1 MERPNYW
8 QRMKRNRMSRRAILR
23 ASGRAGVGAAGLALV
38 GCGDDD
44 DDAQQAV
51 AQVQQQ
57 QQQAQQQ
64 AAQQQVQQQQAQQQA
79 AQQQQAEQQAQ
90 QQAAQEEAAEQQAQQ
105 QAAQQQQQAQQ
116 QQVSADAGQRQYG
129 GNYSVYTP
137 PNWDGFDPH
146 RTNLAHPFQ
155 VYNDSMGRLVEI
167 NDNAGPVYGADL
179 SSLPEIPDE
188 ETYIFRF
195 DQGAKF
201 WDRYPTEGG
210 RLFTARDAEANIVR
224 QIEALDVDGVPDSR
238 FARQA
243 QYAETA
249 SLDVPDDTTMVCKTD
264 GPNATYL
271 ETVHMGYSFMTS
283 IEAMELW
290 HGDWMDDQ
298 TNVDL
303 VSGCGPFIPT
313 IFEPEGRLHL
323 ERNPDYW
330 KSLEGQQMPF
340 LDSITWV
347 IISDQTAVETA
358 YRNGDLDAVSLNL
371 LAIEGIAEDFPEHI
385 RFERGVVLP
394 LAMRFNFNPEMP
406 DNPWVDR
413 RVPYAFHLAMDRDA
427 IIDFVYLGAGKPSTI
442 QHINWY
448 HGWSID
454 QETMRTLPGYGPD
467 KEADNATARE
477 LIRAAGIEEGHE
489 FDLVVADIFEGLYQ
503 GSSELYQNMFEEAL
517 GVKINIAL
525 EPYDAIFA
533 QLATGNFPGHM
544 PIWVGAGTGDPTG
557 QWNARLVYGG
567 SENWEHYNH
576 PPTEEIV
583 KKMKVTLDAEARRE
597 MAMEVSWNLLG
608 EDDRYGLDSFAGFS
622 VMGNG
627 IDTSIHWPYLHA
639 PYRATHQVW
648 EREGWHW
655 RKEFWYDT
663 GHPDYPGNRT

>member
-1 MERPNYW
+1 MERGNYW
-8 QRMKRNRMSRRAILR
+8 QRMRRSRMSRRALLR

-44 DDAQQAV
+44 DDDAQPQAT
-51 AQVQQQ
+51 AQVQQQDQPQ

-64 AAQQQVQQQQAQQQA
+64 AMQQQQQQAM
-79 AQQQQAEQQAQ
+79 QQQQAEQQAE
-90 QQAAQEEAAEQQAQQ
+90 QQAQRQAQQEADAEEQAEQQAQQ
-105 QAAQQQQQAQQ
+105 QQQQAT
-116 QQVSADAGQRQYG
+116 VGNRQYG
-129 GNYSVYTP
+129 GNLSVYTA

-167 NDNAGPVYGADL
+167 YDNAGPVYGADL
-179 SSLPEIPDE
+179 MSLPEIPDE
-188 ETYIFRF
+188 ETYIFRA
-195 DQGAKF
+195 DQGAHF

-210 RLFTARDAEANIVR
+210 RAFTARDAEANIVR
-224 QIEALDVDGVPDSR
+224 QIDALDAEGVPDSR

-243 QYAETA
+243 QYAQTA
-249 SLDVPDDTTMVCKTD
+249 SIDVPDELTLVCKTD

-290 HGDWMDDQ
+290 HGTWMEDQ
-298 TNVDL
+298 TNVEL

-330 KSLEGQQMPF
+330 RSLEGQQMPF
-340 LDSITWV
+340 IDSLTWV

-358 YRNGDLDAVSLNL
+358 YRNGDLDTVTLNVLAV
-371 LAIEGIAEDFPEHI
+371 EGIHEDFPDHI

-394 LAMRFNFNPEMP
+394 LAMRFNYNPEMP
-406 DNPWVDR
+406 DNPWLDR

-427 IIDFVYLGAGKPSTI
+427 IIDFVYLGAGKPSAI

-454 QETMRTLPGYGPD
+454 QDTMRTLPGYRPD
-467 KEADNATARE
+467 KASDIAEANAM
-477 LIRAAGIEEGHE
+477 IRAAGIEEGHE
-489 FDLVVADIFEGLYQ
+489 FELVVADIFEGLYQ
-503 GSSELYQNMFEEAL
+503 GASELYQNMFQEAL
-517 GVKINIAL
+517 GVSISIRL
-525 EPYDAIFA
+525 EPYDAIFG

-557 QWNARLVYGG
+557 QWNARLVFGG

-583 KKMKVTLDAEARRE
+583 KTMLVTLDAEARRE
-597 MAMEVSWNLLG
+597 MATEVSWNLLG

-627 IDTSIHWPYLHA
+627 IDTSIHWPYYNA
-639 PYRATHQVW
+639 PRRSTHQVW

-655 RKEFWYDT
+655 RKEVWMDT
-663 GHPDYPGNRT
+663 THPDFPGDRA

>member
-1 MERPNYW
+1 MTERNYW
-8 QRMKRNRMSRRAILR
+8 QRMRRSRMSRRALLR

-38 GCGDDD
+38 GCGGDD
-44 DDAQQAV
+44 DDAQPAA
-51 AQVQQQ
+51 AQVQQQQEQDQPQAQQQAQ

-64 AAQQQVQQQQAQQQA
+64 QAMQQQQAE
-79 AQQQQAEQQAQ
+79 QQAEQQAQ
-90 QQAAQEEAAEQQAQQ
+90 QQAQQEADAQEQAEQQQQ
-105 QAAQQQQQAQQ
+105 QQQQQQAV
-116 QQVSADAGQRQYG
+116 VSNRQYG
-129 GNYSVYTP
+129 GNYSIYTP

-167 NDNAGPVYGADL
+167 YDNNGPVYGADL

-195 DQGAKF
+195 DQGARF

-210 RLFTARDAEANIVR
+210 REFNAEDAAANINR
-224 QIEALDVDGVPDSR
+224 QIEALDVDGLPDLR

-249 SLDVPDDTTMVCKTD
+249 SVDVPDDITLICKTD

-290 HGDWMDDQ
+290 HGDWMEDQ
-298 TNVDL
+298 TNVEL

-358 YRNGDLDAVSLNL
+358 YRNGELDAVSLNS

-385 RFERGVVLP
+385 RYERGVVLP
-394 LAMRFNFNPEMP
+394 LAMRFNFNPDMP

-413 RVPYAFHLAMDRDA
+413 RVPYAFHMAMDRDS
-427 IIDFVYLGAGKPSTI
+427 IIDFVYLGAGKPSAI
-442 QHINWY
+442 QHLNWY

-454 QETMRTLPGYGPD
+454 QETMRTLPGYRPD
-467 KEADNATARE
+467 KASDIEEARQM
-477 LIRAAGIEEGHE
+477 IRAAGIEEGHE

-503 GSSELYQNMFEEAL
+503 GASELYSNMFKEAL
-517 GVKINIAL
+517 GIEINILL
-525 EPYDAIFA
+525 EPYNAIFG
-533 QLATGNFPGHM
+533 QLPTGNFPGHM

-557 QWNARLVYGG
+557 QWNARLVAGG
-567 SENWEHYNH
+567 SENWEFYNH

-583 KKMKVTLDAEARRE
+583 KRMKVTLDAEARRE

-608 EDDRYGLDSFAGFS
+608 EDERYGLDSFAGFS

-627 IDTSIHWPYLHA
+627 IDTSIHWPYLNA
-639 PYRATHQVW
+639 PRRSTHQVW

-655 RKEFWYDT
+655 RKEFWMDT
-663 GHPDYPGNRT
+663 THPDFPSDRA